1 VESFR
6 FEPVGIM
13 ESCFTDKFG
22 TPRQPGLVPAAK
34 GFLRL
39 NRKLQP
45 EYALEG
51 LKEFSHLW
59 LVFVFHD
66 LKEYQYRPKIHPPR
80 LKGKSI
86 GVFASRS
93 PHRPNPIG
101 LSLVQILEVSQE
113 GLWLG
118 GLDLVNGTP
127 ILDIK
132 PYLPEVEAI
141 PAAQSGWVDDVQASA
156 AQEEIQVEWSK
167 AAEVSIEAWQQQ
179 KHGVILRDLIEQTL
193 KLDPRPLVYRGFEES
208 DDSPYRQSH
217 AVRIYEGD
225 VHFRFTSKSRVE
237 VTTVFWGSWSFS
249 QPKNLFP

>member
-1 VESFR
+1 MESFR
-6 FEPVGIM
+6 FEPIGVL

-45 EYALEG
+45 EYASEG

-59 LVFVFHD
+59 LIFVFHE

-101 LSLVQILEVSQE
+101 LSLVQILEVLPD

-118 GLDLVNGTP
+118 GVDLVNGTP

-132 PYLPEVEAI
+132 PYIPEVEAI
-141 PAAQSGWVDDVQASA
+141 PEAQSGWVDEVQASDMKA
-156 AQEEIQVEWSK
+156 EIQVEWSE
-167 AAEVSIEAWQQQ
+167 AAAQALASWQLQ
-179 KHGVILRDLIEQTL
+179 KQGVNLRDLIEQTL
-193 KLDPRPLVYRGFEES
+193 KLDPRPLVYRGFEGS
-208 DDSPYRQSH
+208 DASPYRQSH

-225 VHFRFTSKSRVE
+225 VHFKFTSEARVE
-237 VTTVFWGSWSFS
+237 VSLI
-249 QPKNLFP
+249 QIPAKIC